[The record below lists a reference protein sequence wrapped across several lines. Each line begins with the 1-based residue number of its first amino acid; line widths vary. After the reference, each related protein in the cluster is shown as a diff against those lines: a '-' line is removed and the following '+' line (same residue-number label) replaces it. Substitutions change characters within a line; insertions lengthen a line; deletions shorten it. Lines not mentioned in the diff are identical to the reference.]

1 MKIKMAFSVATLLL
15 TQNIVLA
22 NETTKLDSVQV
33 VTSASGY
40 EQKVTD
46 APASIS
52 VISQE
57 DLKNKKYAN
66 LAEAIEDVE
75 GVDVRGGNGK
85 TGGLNISIRGMG
97 SANTLILIDGRRQNS
112 SGNNTPNGF
121 GETNNNFLP
130 PLSSIERIEVIRG
143 PMSTLYGSDAMGG
156 VINIITKKVADEWTG
171 SIGVDRT
178 FNESSQFGDS
188 NTVNTYISGPL
199 IKDKLGLALRGSHYD
214 RDSSDIK
221 YDDGAEVSKRGNSP
235 VEGKNYSVG
244 AKLNF
249 TPVENHDIY
258 FDIFSSKQKY
268 NNDQAQLGTLN
279 TATVSRGY
287 DKTLRFEKEQY
298 TLGHTSRFNIGT
310 LESSIMRSETEK
322 LGRLIPGDL
331 GVPYVG
337 MPNQVGGEKR
347 ELKNTDTVLDTKF
360 VTDLVNRNIITV
372 GGQFWKSEFKDGLVD
387 DKFKQDLWAL
397 FLEDEISITDSLALT
412 LGGRYDHHD
421 VFGGNFSP
429 RAYAVFTANDNWTVK
444 GGVSRGFK
452 APQVQALHDGINGAT
467 AQGKQLSIGNP
478 DLKPEKSTNYEAGVY
493 YNADNGFLANATVF
507 FNKYEDKIESGDRIH
522 VNGRSDIPSDSGYR
536 VNGYPNLGDH
546 PDNGSYAQ
554 SYNIGKAETKGLE
567 IGTKIPLVTDILDLS
582 ANYTYMKTEQK
593 SGDDKGAPFTSTPEH
608 SVNATL
614 NWKVT
619 PKLSTWLKGEYR
631 SDRFRF
637 TEKYENLNAENKAIY
652 DQLGDVNSYA
662 LAHLGGS
669 YKWNKDLT
677 FSATI
682 YNLFDKDFFSRD
694 QYTYNGTTKYAS
706 SDTVIEGRRLW
717 LAMNL
722 TF

>member
-1 MKIKMAFSVATLLL
+1 MNIRMARTVATALLVVGGGINL
-15 TQNIVLA
+15 NA
-22 NETTKLDSVQV
+22 NETTKIDEIQV

-40 EQKVTD
+40 EQKITD

-52 VISQE
+52 VISQQ
-57 DLKNKKYAN
+57 DLQNKKYAN

-97 SANTLILIDGRRQNS
+97 SENTLVLIDGKRQNS

-130 PLSSIERIEVIRG
+130 PLAAIERIEIIRG

-156 VINIITKKVADEWTG
+156 VINIITKKVANEWSG
-171 SIGVDRT
+171 SIGIDRT

-199 IKDKLGLALRGSHYD
+199 VKDKLGLSLRASHYD
-214 RDSSDIK
+214 RDASDIK
-221 YDDGAEVSKRGNSP
+221 YGDGADVSKRGNSP
-235 VEGKNYSVG
+235 VEGKNYTVG

-279 TATVSRGY
+279 TPTNSSGY
-287 DKTLRFEKEQY
+287 DTTLRFEREQY
-298 TLGHTSRFNIGT
+298 TLGHSSKFSIGT
-310 LESSIMRSETEK
+310 LESSIMRTETEK
-322 LGRLIPGDL
+322 LGRLIPGTI

-337 MPNQVGGEKR
+337 MPNQVGGAKR

-360 VTDLVNRNIITV
+360 VTDLINRNIVTI
-372 GGQFWKSEFKDGLVD
+372 GGQFWKSEFNDGLVD
-387 DKFKQDLWAL
+387 DKFKQDMWAL

-429 RAYAVFTANDNWTVK
+429 RAYAVFNANNNWTVK

-452 APQVQALHDGINGAT
+452 APQVQTLHDGINGAT
-467 AQGKQLSIGNP
+467 AQGATLTIGNP
-478 DLKPEKSTNYEAGVY
+478 NLKPEKSTNYEAGVY
-493 YNADNGFLANATVF
+493 YNADNGFLANATIF
-507 FNKYEDKIESGDRIH
+507 YNEYTDKIERDGNFIVSGHSTIP
-522 VNGRSDIPSDSGYR
+522 NGTYAK
-536 VNGYPNLGDH
+536 NG
-546 PDNGSYAQ
+546 
-554 SYNIGKAETKGLE
+554 NIGKAETKGLE
-567 IGTKIPLVTDILDLS
+567 IGTQIPLYFDGLNLK
-582 ANYTYMKTEQK
+582 ANYTYMETEK
-593 SGDDKGAPFTSTPEH
+593 KAGPNKGEPFADTPEH
-608 SVNATL
+608 SLNATL
-614 NWKVT
+614 NYQAT
-619 PKLSTWLKGEYR
+619 SALNLWLKGEYR
-631 SDRFRF
+631 SDRLRF
-637 TEKYENLNAENKAIY
+637 TEKYNNLSAENKAIY
-652 DQLGDVNSYA
+652 DQIGNDIKSYT

-669 YKWNKDLT
+669 YKVNKDLT

-694 QYTYNGTTKYAS
+694 KYTYNGQTKYAS

>member
-1 MKIKMAFSVATLLL
+1 MALSLASILV
-15 TQNIVLA
+15 TQNLLLA
-22 NETTKLDSVQV
+22 NETTKLDDVQV

-40 EQKVTD
+40 EQKITD

-52 VISQE
+52 VISQK
-57 DLKNKKYAN
+57 DLQNKKYSN

-97 SANTLILIDGRRQNS
+97 SENTLVLIDGRRQNS

-130 PLSSIERIEVIRG
+130 PLSAIERIEVIRG

-156 VINIITKKVADEWTG
+156 VVNIITKKVANEWSG
-171 SIGVDRT
+171 SVGVDRT

-188 NTVNTYISGPL
+188 NNVNTYISGPL
-199 IKDKLGLALRGSHYD
+199 VKDKLGLALRASHYD
-214 RDSSDIK
+214 RDASDIK
-221 YDDGAEVSKRGNSP
+221 YGDGEEVSKRGNSP
-235 VEGKNYSVG
+235 VEGKNYTVG
-244 AKLNF
+244 AKLNY
-249 TPVENHDIY
+249 TPVENHDVF
-258 FDIFSSKQKY
+258 FDISTSRQKY

-279 TATVSRGY
+279 TATVSQGY
-287 DKTLRFEKEQY
+287 DETLKFERNQY
-298 TLGHTSRFNIGT
+298 TLGHTSRFDIGT

-322 LGRLIPGDL
+322 LGRLIPGTI

-360 VTDLVNRNIITV
+360 VTDLVNSNIISL

-397 FLEDEISITDSLALT
+397 FLEDEISVTDSLAFT

-421 VFGGNFSP
+421 VYGGNFSP
-429 RAYAVFTANDNWTVK
+429 RAYAVYTANDNWTLK

-452 APQVQALHDGINGAT
+452 APQVQALYDGINGAT
-467 AQGKQLSIGNP
+467 SQGKQLSIGNP
-478 DLKPEKSTNYEAGVY
+478 DLKPEKSTNYETGVY
-493 YNADNGFLANATVF
+493 YNADNGFLANATIF
-507 FNKYEDKIESGDRIH
+507 YNLYKDKIESGDRVH
-522 VNGRSDIPSDSGYR
+522 VSGNSKIPADSGYR
-536 VNGYPNLGDH
+536 VKGKPNLGDH
-546 PDNGSYAQ
+546 PDNGSYAR
-554 SYNIGKAETKGLE
+554 SYNTGEAETKGLE
-567 IGTKIPLVTDILDLS
+567 LGTQIPLYLDGLNLK
-582 ANYTYMKTEQK
+582 ANYTYMKTEKK
-593 SGDDKGAPFTSTPEH
+593 SGDDEGAPFSTTPEH
-608 SVNATL
+608 SLNATL
-614 NWKVT
+614 NYQAT
-619 PKLSTWLKGEYR
+619 SALNLWLKGEYR
-631 SDRFRF
+631 SDRLRY
-637 TEKYENLNAENKAIY
+637 TKNYDNLEAEEKNIY
-652 DQLGDVNSYA
+652 DQLGDINSYT

-694 QYTYNGTTKYAS
+694 QYNDNGTIKYAV
-706 SDTVIEGRRLW
+706 SDTVIEGRRIW